1 MPPRPKWWRILAE
14 SRRQACVAVDF
25 YNRSGDRRSYHDFV
39 MHMHTAWLYLLQ
51 AEFER
56 GGVDYIYR
64 NSRGHALKTK
74 DGDRKIWD
82 LERCVKERFA
92 ENDPVRANLEFFIGL
107 RNKVE
112 HRYQDALLVATAG
125 MAHAYVINYETELVA
140 QFGAEHSL
148 AEELRFPIFVQ
159 SLTPDGVEEQRRLRK
174 QLPAATR
181 TYITK
186 FEDNLDVAIKG
197 SERFDYRVMLT
208 PLRGP
213 KTEAD
218 LAVTIVKAEDLTEEK
233 RAEMEKAGK
242 IGTMV
247 ITEKQRDVMHR
258 DAMAPREAAAAVERL
273 LPYVFGVHHFTHMW
287 KHHHGTVRPPKNS
300 ETPEATDPRYCLYDK
315 PFGRY
320 VFTQAYVLRIAEEIG
335 TREKWQAVF
344 IKEPV
349 MKVTN
354 LDSRSA
360 SRPKTGD
367 SRSA

>member
-1 MPPRPKWWRILAE
+1 MPPRPKWWRILNE

-39 MHMHTAWLYLLQ
+39 MHMHTAWLYLLH

-56 GGVDYIYR
+56 GKVDYIYR
-64 NSRGHALKTK
+64 NARGHALKTK
-74 DGDRKIWD
+74 DDDKKFWD
-82 LERCVKERFA
+82 LEKCVKERFPD
-92 ENDPVRANLEFFIGL
+92 NDPGRANIEFFIGL

-125 MAHAYVINYETELVA
+125 MAHAYVINYESELVT

-159 SLTPDGVEEQRRLRK
+159 SLTPEGIEEQRRLRK
-174 QLPAATR
+174 RLPVGTR

-186 FEDNLDVAIKG
+186 FEQSLDAAIKG

-242 IGTMV
+242 VGTMV
-247 ITEKQRDVMHR
+247 VTEKQRDVMHK
-258 DAMAPREAAAAVERL
+258 DAMAPTQAAAAVEAL
-273 LPYVFGVHHFTHMW
+273 IPFEFKIHHFVALY
-287 KHHHGTVRPPKNS
+287 KHHGNIRPETGS
-300 ETPEATDPRYCLYDK
+300 DTPEATDPRYCLYDK
-315 PFGRY
+315 PFKQY
-320 VFTQAYVLRIAEEIG
+320 AYTAAYVKKAAEDVN
-335 TREKWQAVF
+335 TREKYRAIF
-344 IKEPV
+344 GKEPV
-349 MKVTN
+349 AKVTN
-354 LDSRSA
+354 IDSRPAKA
-360 SRPKTGD
+360 SKAGT
-367 SRSA
+367 SQTA

>member
-1 MPPRPKWWRILAE
+1 MPPRPKWWRILME

-39 MHMHTAWLYLLQ
+39 MHMHTAWLYLLH

-56 GGVDYIYR
+56 GGVDYIHR
-64 NSRGHALKTK
+64 NARGHALKTK
-74 DGDRKIWD
+74 DGDSKFWD
-82 LERCVKERFA
+82 LDKCVKERFA

-125 MAHAYVINYETELVA
+125 MAHAYVINYETELVT
-140 QFGAEHSL
+140 QFGAELSL

-159 SLTPDGVEEQRRLRK
+159 SLTPEGIEEQRRLRK
-174 QLPAATR
+174 RLPVATR

-186 FEDNLDVAIKG
+186 FGQNLDTAVKG

-218 LAVTIVKAEDLTEEK
+218 LAVTIVKAEDLTEQK

-242 IGTMV
+242 VGTMV
-247 ITEKQRDVMHR
+247 VAEKQRDVMHK
-258 DAMAPREAAAAVERL
+258 DAMAPRQAAAAVEEL
-273 LPYVFGVHHFTHMW
+273 LPFEFKVHHFVALY
-287 KHHHGTVRPPKNS
+287 KHHGNIRPPNGS
-300 ETPEATDPRYCLYDK
+300 DTPEATDPRYCLYDK
-315 PFGRY
+315 PFKQY
-320 VFTQAYVLRIAEEIG
+320 AYTTAYVKRCADEVNTG
-335 TREKWQAVF
+335 EKWRAVF
-344 IKEPV
+344 SKEPV
-349 MKVTN
+349 GKVT
-354 LDSRSA
+354 SIETRPAKTSKKGA
-360 SRPKTGD
+360 SRT
-367 SRSA
+367 A